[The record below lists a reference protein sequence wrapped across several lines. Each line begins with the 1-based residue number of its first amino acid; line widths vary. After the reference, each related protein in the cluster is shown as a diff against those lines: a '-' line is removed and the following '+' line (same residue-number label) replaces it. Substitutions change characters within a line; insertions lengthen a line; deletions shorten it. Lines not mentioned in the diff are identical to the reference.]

1 MLPVFHTS
9 PGTSPSESMGFEET
23 VGQVGRRYLTREVG
37 RAVDIPCCRGR
48 LYGDTSG
55 TRAAVA
61 GVVEGVQVHGH
72 TARVGGEPA
81 AAFHHTVA
89 EGTGV
94 IGTHRQLIVG
104 PKVINE
110 PYALDR
116 ISVKVELSKNIKD
129 VDSNGLVTNHLAKPN
144 MPLEVFMQQAE
155 IAKIRAANGAALW
168 VAFALHTSE
177 DCIRYRGRGEAA
189 RQPIGLHSLD
199 GDNSTGS
206 PCGKRGSGRCCDS
219 EEKKKEGEE

>member
-1 MLPVFHTS
+1 
-9 PGTSPSESMGFEET
+9 MGFEET

-104 PKVINE
+104 PKVIDKS
-110 PYALDR
+110 YALYG
-116 ISVKVELSKNIKD
+116 IAMEIELTED
-129 VDSNGLVTNHLAKPN
+129 VQDIGGDGFVADHLAKAD
-144 MPLEVFMQQAE
+144 MSLEVFMQQTK

>member
-1 MLPVFHTS
+1 
-9 PGTSPSESMGFEET
+9 MGFEET

-48 LYGDTSG
+48 LYDDTSG

-104 PKVINE
+104 PKVIDKS
-110 PYALDR
+110 YALYG
-116 ISVKVELSKNIKD
+116 IAMEIELTEDIQD
-129 VDSNGLVTNHLAKPN
+129 IGGNGFVADHLAKAD
-144 MPLEVFMQQAE
+144 MPLEVFMQQTE
-155 IAKIRAANGAALW
+155 IAKVGTANGAALW

>member
-1 MLPVFHTS
+1 MTAFDDAIA
-9 PGTSPSESMGFEET
+9 ESTGII
-23 VGQVGRRYLTREVG
+23 G
-37 RAVDIPCCRGR
+37 A
-48 LYGDTSG
+48 
-55 TRAAVA
+55 
-61 GVVEGVQVHGH
+61 HGLFI
-72 TARVGGEPA
+72 T
-81 AAFHHTVA
+81 
-89 EGTGV
+89 
-94 IGTHRQLIVG
+94 G
-104 PKVINE
+104 PKVIDKS
-110 PYALDR
+110 YALYG
-116 ISVKVELSKNIKD
+116 IAMEIELTEDIQD
-129 VDSNGLVTNHLAKPN
+129 IGGNGFVADHLAKAD
-144 MPLEVFMQQAE
+144 MPLEVFMQQTE